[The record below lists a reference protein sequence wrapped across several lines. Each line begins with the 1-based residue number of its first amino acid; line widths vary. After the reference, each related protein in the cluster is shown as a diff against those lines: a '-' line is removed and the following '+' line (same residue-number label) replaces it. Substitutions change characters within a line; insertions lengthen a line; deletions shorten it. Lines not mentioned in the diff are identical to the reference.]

1 MFKECYIEIEQAIE
15 ENIKKLG
22 VNAEFFVLYLSVK
35 SPSLVRAFC
44 SDTNTRA

>member
-22 VNAEFFVLYLSVK
+22 VNAEFFVCHSNVNGKFIL
-35 SPSLVRAFC
+35 F
-44 SDTNTRA
+44 

>member
-22 VNAEFFVLYLSVK
+22 IYAEFFVRHSNVNGKFIL
-35 SPSLVRAFC
+35 F
-44 SDTNTRA
+44 